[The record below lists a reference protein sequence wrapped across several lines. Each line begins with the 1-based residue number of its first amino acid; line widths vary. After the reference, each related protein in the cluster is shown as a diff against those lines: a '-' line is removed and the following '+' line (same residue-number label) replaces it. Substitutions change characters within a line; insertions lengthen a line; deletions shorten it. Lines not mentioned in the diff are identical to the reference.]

1 MTIISQRAAA
11 DTQAVEQLAARWAKA
26 WNDHDGDAVAAMCDE
41 NLIYDEPALGE
52 TAYGREAIRGLVRR
66 LDRAIPDHTFEVVG
80 VYADVARPSVLVAW
94 RLTGTHARTGARLD
108 FHGDDRLDL
117 GPDGL
122 IAEHRCLYDSSLVLR
137 QVRQAAVT

>member
-1 MTIISQRAAA
+1 MISETAVA
-11 DTQAVEQLAARWAKA
+11 DIRAVEQLAGRWEKA
-26 WNDHDGDAVAAMCDE
+26 WNDHDADAVAALCAED
-41 NLIYDEPALGE
+41 LIYDEPAIGE
-52 TAYGREAIRGLVRR
+52 TAYGREAIRDLVRR
-66 LDRAIPDHTFEVVG
+66 LDRSVPDHTFAVVG
-80 VYADVARPSVLVAW
+80 VYADVARRSVVVAW

-137 QVRQAAVT
+137 QIEQAAAA

>member
-1 MTIISQRAAA
+1 MTISSEVAAA
-11 DTQAVEQLAARWAKA
+11 DTQAVKQLAARWEKA
-26 WNDHDGDAVAAMCDE
+26 WNDHDGDAVAALCAE
-41 NLIYDEPALGE
+41 NLVYDEPALGE
-52 TAYGREAIRGLVRR
+52 TAHGREAIRDLVRR
-66 LDRAIPDHTFEVVG
+66 LDRSMPDHTFEVVG

-122 IAEHRCLYDSSLVLR
+122 IAEHRCLYDSSLVR
-137 QVRQAAVT
+137 HQVRQVAAA